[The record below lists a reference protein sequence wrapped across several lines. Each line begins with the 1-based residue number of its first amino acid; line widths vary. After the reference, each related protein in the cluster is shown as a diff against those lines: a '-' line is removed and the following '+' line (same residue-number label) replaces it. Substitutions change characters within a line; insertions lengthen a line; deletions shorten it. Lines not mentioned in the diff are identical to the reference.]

1 MKRFAKLLAVL
12 SIVCFGATAQA
23 GTYTQTKYPI
33 VLVHGLFGFD
43 SILGVDYF
51 FNVPSALTKDGAKVY
66 VTSVSAAN
74 SSEVRGEQL
83 LQEVQQ
89 ILAISGAQKVNLI
102 GHSHGS
108 PTSRYVASVAPQ
120 LVASV
125 TSVGGVNW
133 GTPVADVARGIVP
146 EGSFSEFI
154 ISSVANAFVNFIEL
168 LSGSPELPT
177 SGLAALDSL
186 STAGSVAFNNRYPE
200 GVPSSYCGNGA
211 EVANGVRYYS
221 WSGADPYTNILDA
234 ADPFIEITSW
244 IIRGK
249 SDGLVPVCS
258 SRLGRVINDSYD
270 MNHLDEINQS
280 FGLHDLW
287 ETDPKTVYRQHAN
300 RLKNQGL

>member
-12 SIVCFGATAQA
+12 SIVCFGAAAQA
-23 GTYTQTKYPI
+23 GTYTATKYPI

-43 SILGVDYF
+43 SILGIDYF
-51 FNVPSALTKDGAKVY
+51 YNVPSALTKDGARVF
-66 VTSVSAAN
+66 VTSVPAAN

-89 ILAISGAQKVNLI
+89 ILAITGAQKVNLI
-102 GHSHGS
+102 GHSHGG
-108 PTSRYVASVAPQ
+108 PTTRYVASVAPHM
-120 LVASV
+120 VASV

-133 GTPVADVARGIVP
+133 GTPVADVMRGIVP
-146 EGSFSEFI
+146 EGSFSELV
-154 ISSVANAFVNFIEL
+154 ISSVANAFVNLIEF

-177 SGLAALDSL
+177 SSLAALDSL

-211 EVANGVRYYS
+211 QQVNGVRYYS
-221 WSGADPYTNILDA
+221 WSGDAPYTNILDV
-234 ADPFIEITSW
+234 ADPFMEITSW
-244 IIRGK
+244 IISGP

-258 SRLGRVINDSYD
+258 SRLGKVINDSYN
-270 MNHLDEINQS
+270 MNHLDEVNQS
-280 FGLHDLW
+280 FGLHHLW